1 MGTDETAGQ
10 ARYSAV
16 AIGLHW
22 LIAAALAFQIGLG
35 FAMPKDASGF
45 AAYQLHKSVGIVI
58 LALTAARLAWR
69 LAKRPPQPVE
79 EGWTRV
85 LAQAVHA
92 AFYAV
97 LILAPLS
104 GWLLVSTA
112 PVAVP
117 TVLFGAVPLP
127 HLPAPPEVYS
137 VSETAH
143 ELLSWVALALFG
155 LHVAGALRHHFV
167 LHHRLV
173 QRMAPRGSVPAAG
186 MLSVLVVAVGLLTF
200 LALPVEAPTRTAVP
214 SASPARVAVEEQ
226 TSAEPAPEAT
236 ATEDAL
242 EEQAAIAEQAPPLW
256 AIQPGGRLAFSVG
269 NGGDTVRGTFSDWS
283 GSIRFDP
290 ESPEDAEIAITV
302 NLASASVGD
311 ATMDSALTGADFL
324 AAAAHP
330 RATWRASSVRRT
342 GPGRYA
348 AQGALTL
355 RGVSR
360 PQALTFALTGSGLR
374 QSVEGSAQID
384 RNAFGV
390 GQGPSAESVAG
401 SVRLDFAFEAVGRRP

>member
-1 MGTDETAGQ
+1 METTETDGQ

-45 AAYQLHKSVGIVI
+45 ASYQLHKSVGISI
-58 LALTAARLAWR
+58 LLLTVARLAWR
-69 LAKRPPQPVE
+69 LAKRPPPPVE
-79 EGWTRV
+79 GGWTRV

-92 AFYAV
+92 GFYAV
-97 LILAPLS
+97 LILGPLS

-127 HLPAPPEVYS
+127 HLPAPAEIHS
-137 VSETAH
+137 ASETAH
-143 ELLSWVALALFG
+143 ELLSWIALGLFA
-155 LHVAGALRHHFV
+155 LHVAGALRHQFI
-167 LHHRLV
+167 LRHRLL
-173 QRMAPRGSVPAAG
+173 QRMAPGASVAAVG
-186 MLSVLVVAVGLLTF
+186 ALSVLIVALGLLTF
-200 LALPVEAPTRTAVP
+200 MALPVDAPPRTANPVT
-214 SASPARVAVEEQ
+214 APAPAAGEEQ
-226 TSAEPAPEAT
+226 ASAEPTPEAT
-236 ATEDAL
+236 ATEEAL
-242 EEQAAIAEQAPPLW
+242 EEEAATAEQEAPSW

-269 NGGDTVRGTFSDWS
+269 NAGDTIRGTFSDWS

-330 RATWRASSVRRT
+330 RATWRAGSVRRT
-342 GPGRYA
+342 GPGRYS
-348 AQGALTL
+348 AQGTLTL

-360 PQALTFALTGSGLR
+360 PQSLNFSLTGPGLR
-374 QSVEGSAQID
+374 QRVEGSAQID